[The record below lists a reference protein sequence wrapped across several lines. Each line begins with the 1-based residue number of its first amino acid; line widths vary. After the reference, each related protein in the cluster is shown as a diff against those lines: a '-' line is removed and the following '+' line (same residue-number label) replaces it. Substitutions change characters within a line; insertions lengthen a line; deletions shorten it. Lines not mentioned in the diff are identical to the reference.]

1 MMASAFAPAP
11 LPLPDLGSMA
21 GNPFGRNEKG
31 ERIDHG
37 TGKLVVGAIEWLW
50 KCVERTV
57 LESAPA
63 TLSSSEKSVL
73 ANRTK
78 DEVLERLVELLNG
91 TIPDPRYHVTR
102 DYLLNESNN
111 YSYEFRLFV
120 AEYCRALSGDEL
132 FFYHQ
137 GAQSIPGPIQLLTK
151 PLGVRRSY
159 AMMPRLIAKFV
170 RTDLRVIETTDST
183 ALIRWYGHDQIV
195 ELPPHQR
202 SRYVR
207 YACETYRGGL
217 ASVPSVIE
225 DTGHATVREMACQA
239 EGSDY
244 CEWAFEWVPEHRSR
258 NLAWLA
264 GGLVACVGVAVSINA
279 GVPAAPIA
287 IAAPAV
293 VGLIGWRWRQVRQ
306 SAEELRRRLAEQRDF
321 AETEY
326 DSSSTARAELQLANV
341 ELQRRFSELSVLHEV
356 ATSLSKTLD
365 LDEILDQSLYTI
377 VNNLGFDRA
386 LIMILDER
394 RNVLTRGRTVGASP
408 EVAAVAA
415 SLEVNLDSP
424 GALFRELMESNGAV
438 LYENVHADLNPATR
452 ELAGAFGATSF
463 LGIPLVSKGR
473 KLGILGVDNAVSGRP
488 IPTPEGDLLFT
499 VGNQVAT
506 AIESA
511 MLYEQLEEQNRTLE
525 ERVAQRTR
533 EWAFATG
540 EAHEAREAAEL
551 ANQAKSSFL
560 AMMSHE
566 IRTPM
571 NAIIGMTGL
580 MLDTDLNSEQR
591 EYAEIV
597 RGSGDALLGII
608 NDILDF
614 SKIEAGRIDLE
625 EAPFN
630 LRDCIEGVLDLVG
643 TLASGQGIDVG
654 CLIDSTVPGG
664 IVGDSARLRQILLNL
679 LNNAIKFTEK
689 GEVVLSVATELAADG
704 GPQLQFSVRDTG
716 IGIPA
721 DRLPRLFQAFTQAD
735 ASTSRKYGGTG
746 LGLVISRRLAELMGG
761 KMWVESSPNEGS
773 TFYFTI
779 NARTAPVPEGRKHR
793 TDAEHIL
800 RGRRLLFVDDN
811 DTNRTIVLQ
820 HAASWGID
828 AVAVSS
834 ADAATSA
841 LRHDHRFDVAI
852 IDNLVGDV
860 TGESLAEEL
869 RDLGGAGDL
878 PFVLMAPLGYR
889 PVAGQP
895 FASRLV
901 KPLKASSLLDTLMD
915 VLGATA
921 LKEATAAAQSA
932 QPGGGSPLRVLL
944 VEDNAVNQKL
954 ALRLLEKLD
963 IRADV
968 AGNGIECLQ
977 ALERQTYNLILMDV
991 QMPEMDGLEATRQIR
1006 ATRPR
1011 DGGPYIVAMTANA
1024 ALGDRDACFAA
1035 GMDDYVSKP
1044 IRPELLR
1051 EAIDR
1056 ALSNILV
1063 WPVRA

>member
-1 MMASAFAPAP
+1 MMDSAFAPSP
-11 LPLPDLGSMA
+11 LPLPDLGVMT
-21 GNPFGRNEKG
+21 GIPFGRNEKG

-37 TGKLVVGAIEWLW
+37 TGKLVVGAIEWMW
-50 KCVERTV
+50 KCVEKTV

-63 TLSSSEKSVL
+63 SMPAPEKAAL
-73 ANRTK
+73 ATRTK
-78 DEVLERLVELLNG
+78 NQVLDRLVELLNE

-102 DYLLNESNN
+102 DYVLNESNN

-137 GAQSIPGPIQLLTK
+137 GAQSIPGPIQLLTR
-151 PLGVRRSY
+151 PLGIRRSY

-170 RTDLRVIETTDST
+170 RTNLQVIETTDSS
-183 ALIRWYGHDQIV
+183 ALIRWYGGDQIA

-225 DTGHATVREMACQA
+225 NTDHATVRETACQA
-239 EGSDY
+239 DGSDY
-244 CEWAFEWVPEHRSR
+244 CEWSFEWVPEHRSR
-258 NLAWLA
+258 SLVWLA
-264 GGLVACVGVAVSINA
+264 GGLGACAAVAAAIRLGISAEPLAIVS
-279 GVPAAPIA
+279 
-287 IAAPAV
+287 PAV
-293 VGLIGWRWRQVRQ
+293 IGLIGWRWRQVRL
-306 SAEELRRRLAEQRDF
+306 SVVELRRRLAEQRDF
-321 AETEY
+321 AEAEY

-341 ELQRRFSELSVLHEV
+341 ELQRHFSELSVVHEV
-356 ATSLSKTLD
+356 ATSLSDTLD
-365 LDEILDQSLYTI
+365 LDEILDESLHTI

-386 LIMILDER
+386 LIMILDES
-394 RNVLTRGRTVGASP
+394 RNVLTRGRTAGASR

-415 SLEVNLDSP
+415 SLEVDLNSP
-424 GALFRELMESNGAV
+424 GALFRDLIDSDRAV
-438 LYENVHADLNPATR
+438 LYENINGDGNPATR

-488 IPTPEGDLLFT
+488 IPTQEGDLLFT

-525 ERVAQRTR
+525 ERVEQRTR
-533 EWAFATG
+533 ESVQAMA
-540 EAHEAREAAEL
+540 EAHEARKAAEL

-580 MLDTDLNSEQR
+580 MLDTDLSAEQR

-597 RGSGDALLGII
+597 RSSGDALLGII

-625 EAPFN
+625 EAPFD

-643 TLASGQGIDVG
+643 TLASAKGIDVG
-654 CLIDSTVPGG
+654 CVFDGEVPAG
-664 IVGDSARLRQILLNL
+664 IFGDSARLRQILLNL
-679 LNNAIKFTEK
+679 LNNAIKFTEQ
-689 GEVVLSVATELAADG
+689 GQVVLTVGANLLPDGATMLHFA
-704 GPQLQFSVRDTG
+704 VRDTG

-761 KMWVESSPNEGS
+761 KMWVESTPGEGS
-773 TFYFTI
+773 TFFFSI
-779 NARTAPVPEGRKHR
+779 NGRTAIVPERGGDRS
-793 TDAEHIL
+793 DPGHIVQ
-800 RGRRLLFVDDN
+800 GKRLLFVDDN

-820 HAASWGID
+820 HAAAWGID

-834 ADAATSA
+834 ADAAVSA
-841 LRHDHRFDVAI
+841 LRHDHRFDLAI
-852 IDNLVGDV
+852 FDNLIGNT
-860 TGESLAEEL
+860 TGEDLAAQVRQMDRAKEL
-869 RDLGGAGDL
+869 PL
-878 PFVLMAPLGYR
+878 VLLAPLGYR
-889 PVAGQP
+889 LAGSHP
-895 FASRLV
+895 FSARLV
-901 KPLKASSLLDTLMD
+901 KPLKASSLLDTLMN
-915 VLGATA
+915 VIGAAT
-921 LKEATAAAQSA
+921 LRDSEASKGVSS
-932 QPGGGSPLRVLL
+932 GGGSHPLRVLL

-968 AGNGIECLQ
+968 AGNGVECLQ
-977 ALERQTYNLILMDV
+977 ALDRQTYNLILMDV

-1011 DGGPYIVAMTANA
+1011 EGGPYIVAMTANA
-1024 ALGDRDACFAA
+1024 AEGDKDACFAA

-1044 IRPELLR
+1044 IRPELLT

-1056 ALSNILV
+1056 AMSNILL
-1063 WPVRA
+1063 WPSRP